1 MRIVNESAIKEHAL
15 ACSHLFRNG
24 KFTRVGADFIEEV
37 EADVESFVRRL
48 QLQNEAKVHPPS
60 MPSVT
65 FTTGALMDRVG
76 EELNLMIGRII
87 QNKVQ
92 SQPSVGC
99 TLGRTR

>member
-1 MRIVNESAIKEHAL
+1 MRILNQSAIKEHAL
-15 ACSHLFRNG
+15 ACSKLLRGG
-24 KFTRVGADFIEEV
+24 KFTRVGEDFYNEV

-48 QLQNEAKVHPPS
+48 QLQNETKVHPP
-60 MPSVT
+60 MVRSVS
-65 FTTGALMDRVG
+65 FATGALMERV
-76 EELNLMIGRII
+76 EEDLNLMIGRII

>member
-1 MRIVNESAIKEHAL
+1 MRILNESAIKEHAL
-15 ACSHLFRNG
+15 ACSKAFRGG
-24 KFTRVGADFIEEV
+24 KFTRVGSDFIEEV

-48 QLQNEAKVHPPS
+48 QLQNETKVHPPS
-60 MPSVT
+60 MFSCT
-65 FTTGALMDRVG
+65 FTTGALIDRVS
-76 EELNLMIGRII
+76 EELNNMIGRMI